1 MNKLATSF
9 LALTCKSFSHS
20 NLHKLKIIFEFS
32 KLLTFKNIAFKLI
45 SSIPVAMNMFRANI
59 SIYFNA
65 SECSAEYSEAANKG
79 VLHKKVFLKIS
90 QISQENTW
98 WSLFLLK
105 LLGFRPATLLKK
117 RFQHKVF
124 SCEICETF
132 KST

>member
-1 MNKLATSF
+1 MNKLATIF
-9 LALTCKSFSHS
+9 LASTCKSFSHC

-45 SSIPVAMNMFRANI
+45 SSIPVAVNMFRANI

-90 QISQENTW
+90 QISQENTCGGV
-98 WSLFLLK
+98 SFY
-105 LLGFRPATLLKK
+105 
-117 RFQHKVF
+117 
-124 SCEICETF
+124 
-132 KST
+132 